1 MVKGLIIAA
10 TCGTVAFF
18 ALDLSG
24 KYYGYADVMFQAL
37 YTEVC
42 EVIFTETGGLRV
54 CAML

>member
-42 EVIFTETGGLRV
+42 EVIFTETGG
-54 CAML
+54 